1 MDTIIYLAQ
10 SEAEGNGGEG
20 KDAYIEHWQTYCC
33 MQGCIQRIYWTLVTL
48 LLDGGVNILH
58 ILHILDT
65 GNPIVGW
72 RSEYIAYIAYIGHW

>member
-20 KDAYIEHWQTYCC
+20 KDAYIEHWQPYCC
-33 MQGCIQRIYWTLVTL
+33 MQGCIYCIYWTLVTL
-48 LLDGGVNILH
+48 LLDAGVH

-65 GNPIVGW
+65 GNPTDPLWPGC
-72 RSEYIAYIAYIGHW
+72 SPC